1 MTSLSERIELIEP
14 PETLH
19 VIFSKRG
26 DGSVYMR
33 RWSAFVEFEGAT
45 RYVDARK
52 AEALKQEVA
61 EKDARIA
68 ALEEALEPFA
78 MIAGGN
84 YSNQPDGLRIVAG
97 ANPYDLRFSFPLS
110 ILRRARTL
118 INGGSDAD
126 R

>member
-1 MTSLSERIELIEP
+1 MTSLAERIELIER
-14 PETLH
+14 
-19 VIFSKRG
+19 FSNSRNENG
-26 DGSVYMR
+26 LGFSNGVVSDPDG
-33 RWSAFVEFEGAT
+33 G
-45 RYVDARK
+45 YVRHSDYLASARK
-52 AEALKQEVA
+52 AEALKQEIA
-61 EKDARIA
+61 AKEARIA

-118 INGGSDAD
+118 INGGSDAQG
-126 R
+126 